1 MTNYSIQKE
10 ELPRVAGAQYAIGDQ
25 WRRNYKMSE
34 GVELDQKQHPFA
46 DMTGDGMKSEA
57 VKSNVA

>member
-25 WRRNYKMSE
+25 WRRDNKKNE
-34 GVELDQKQHPFA
+34 GVELDQKQHPVA
-46 DMTGDGMKSEA
+46 NMTGGGVKSEA

>member
-1 MTNYSIQKE
+1 M
-10 ELPRVAGAQYAIGDQ
+10 AGAQYAIGDQ
-25 WRRNYKMSE
+25 WRRNNKINE
-34 GVELDQKQHPFA
+34 GKELDQKQHPFA